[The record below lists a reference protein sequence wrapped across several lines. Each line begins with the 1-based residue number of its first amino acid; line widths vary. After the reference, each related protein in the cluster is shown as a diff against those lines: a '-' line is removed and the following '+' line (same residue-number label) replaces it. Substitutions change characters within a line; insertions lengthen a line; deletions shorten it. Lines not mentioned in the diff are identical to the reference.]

1 MRTVKILLLVALILV
16 GALYGYTT
24 VSDRME
30 GRDMPP
36 VIRCDEEKLVIS
48 VSTTQ
53 EELLSKVTAR
63 DEQDGDLTAS
73 VQIAGISKLLT
84 DNTAKIT
91 YVVFDS
97 DHNVGTLTR
106 YLQFTDYEPAKFT
119 LSQGLIYYRN
129 ESIALLD
136 RLSAIDVIDGDITSM
151 VRVSSLNATSQAEV
165 YTVDVQVTNSMG
177 DTSRLKLPVIQLDG
191 ISIRPKVVLKEYLIY
206 LPQGASFD
214 SRSYLSHVEI
224 PDGRGSNSD
233 VSITGLVDTNTP
245 GTYMVSY
252 TYPYELTSGTSILT
266 VVVE

>member
-1 MRTVKILLLVALILV
+1 MRTVKILLVIALILV
-16 GALYGYTT
+16 SALYGYTT
-24 VSDRME
+24 VSDRVE
-30 GRDMPP
+30 GRDVPP
-36 VIRCDEEKLVIS
+36 VIRCEEEKLVIS
-48 VSTTQ
+48 VKTTE
-53 EELLSKVTAR
+53 EELLSKVTAW

-73 VQIAGISKLLT
+73 VQISGISKLLT
-84 DNTAKIT
+84 DDTAKIT

-106 YLQFTDYEPAKFT
+106 YLQFTDYEPAKFS
-119 LSQGLIYYRN
+119 LSEGLIYYRN

-136 RLSAIDVIDGDITSM
+136 RLSATDVMEGDITDM
-151 VRVSSLNATSQAEV
+151 IRVSTLTATSQAEV

-177 DTSRLKLPVIQLDG
+177 DTSRLRLPVIQLDG
-191 ISIRPKVVLKEYLIY
+191 LSIRPKVVLKEYLIY
-206 LPQGASFD
+206 IPQGAAFD
-214 SRSYLSHVEI
+214 SRSYLSCVET

-233 VSITGLVDTNTP
+233 VTITGLVDTATP

>member
-1 MRTVKILLLVALILV
+1 MRTVKILLVIALILV
-16 GALYGYTT
+16 SALYGYTT
-24 VSDRME
+24 VSDRVE
-30 GRDMPP
+30 GRNVAP
-36 VIRCDEEKLVIS
+36 VIRCEEEKLVIS
-48 VSTTQ
+48 VKATE
-53 EELLSKVTAR
+53 EELLGKVTAW

-73 VQIAGISKLLT
+73 VQISGISKLLT
-84 DNTAKIT
+84 DDTAKIT

-97 DHNVGTLTR
+97 DHNVGSLTR
-106 YLQFTDYEPAKFT
+106 YVQFTDYEPARFS

-136 RLSAIDVIDGDITSM
+136 RLSATDVMDGDITDM
-151 VRVSSLNATSQAEV
+151 IRVSALNATSQAEV

-177 DTSRLKLPVIQLDG
+177 DTSRLQLSVIQLDG
-191 ISIRPKVVLKEYLIY
+191 FSIRPKVVLKEYLVY
-206 LPQGASFD
+206 LPRGSAFD

-233 VSITGLVDTNTP
+233 VTITGLVDTATP
-245 GTYMVSY
+245 GIYMVSY